1 MSAQRVKVML
11 ERFKVQEKLK
21 QEILERERQIKR
33 MENKDDENELKK
45 NIHKQYL
52 RTKYKAVHGH
62 SRWEREDS
70 EEFVRKMYQRAAD
83 KKEKFEKIR
92 QQNQQKEEEKIKEF
106 FKPKVMQS
114 CQSWEKLKQIEVKIN
129 KNIKVKEI
137 KRRQKVDE
145 AIQNQEQRFIKDNK
159 DTVYAR
165 MQEDLA
171 FRRDRDR
178 KRRQLKKLKDLHYK
192 EY

>member
-21 QEILERERQIKR
+21 QEILERERQIKK
-33 MENKDDENELKK
+33 MENQGDDIELKK
-45 NIHKQYL
+45 NIHKKYL

-70 EEFVRKMYQRAAD
+70 EEMVKKMYQRAAD
-83 KKEKFEKIR
+83 KKMKFDQIR
-92 QQNQQKEEEKIKEF
+92 QQNQAKEEEKIKEYF
-106 FKPKVMQS
+106 RPKVMQS
-114 CQSWEKLKQIEVKIN
+114 CQSWERLKQIEDKIK
-129 KNIKVKEI
+129 KNIKIKEV

-145 AIQNQEQRFIKDNK
+145 AISNQEQRFINENK
-159 DTVYAR
+159 NTVYAR
-165 MQEDLA
+165 MQEDLE